1 MDANNFQNVL
11 WRSKCNAGKLPL
23 AIGFLSIAFLLCIF
37 LSMHFLG
44 FGAVVIVFIVL
55 FLADII
61 FTIAYSAKH
70 RWHNPQLIFI
80 LTEEGVI
87 STMKNNPS
95 YFFNEYENI
104 ADYSFIKHNEKYTT
118 VTLNFRHATDA
129 GSFRQINSL
138 TMAKIENFESVQK
151 ILETKGI
158 PYVQNPT
165 IRTQFNRS
173 K

>member
-23 AIGFLSIAFLLCIF
+23 AIGFLSLVFFILIF
-37 LSMHFLG
+37 FAMHFFG
-44 FGAVVIVFIVL
+44 FGAIVIILIVL

-61 FTIAYSAKH
+61 FTIVYSAKH

-87 STMKNNPS
+87 FTMKNNPS

-104 ADYSFIKHNEKYTT
+104 ADYSYVKHDEKYAT
-118 VTLNFRHATDA
+118 VTLNFRHLEEA
-129 GSFRQINSL
+129 GIFRKISSL
-138 TMAKIENFESVQK
+138 TMAKIENFELVEK

-158 PYVQNPT
+158 PCVQNPT
-165 IRTQFNRS
+165 IRTKFNRS